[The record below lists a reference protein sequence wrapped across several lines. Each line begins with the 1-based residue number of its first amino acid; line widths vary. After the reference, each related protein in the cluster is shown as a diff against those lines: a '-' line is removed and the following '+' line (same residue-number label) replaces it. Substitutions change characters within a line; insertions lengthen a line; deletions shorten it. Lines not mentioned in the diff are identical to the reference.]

1 MVIKNNFISKLVAG
15 NWHKIKIKIFPDTP
29 RTLRDESFYK
39 PISDDIVDRLRYECK
54 EWCGSGFG
62 FVCNKCD
69 AVSEIERLRKELTT
83 EQTLVMLGQ
92 VEINHLQEWKQVAN
106 MFGECFR
113 MDEFGQSPVSDGQD
127 VFQATLAWERLRT
140 KEARRD

>member
-1 MVIKNNFISKLVAG
+1 M
-15 NWHKIKIKIFPDTP
+15 T
-29 RTLRDESFYK
+29 
-39 PISDDIVDRLRYECK
+39 DDIVTRLRDSAWVPAGATDESKDDRLFREAA
-54 EWCGSGFG
+54 
-62 FVCNKCD
+62 D
-69 AVSEIERLRKELTT
+69 EIERLRKELTT

-92 VEINHLQEWKQVAN
+92 VDINHLQEWKQVAN

-140 KEARRD
+140 KEARHD

>member
-1 MVIKNNFISKLVAG
+1 M
-15 NWHKIKIKIFPDTP
+15 T
-29 RTLRDESFYK
+29 
-39 PISDDIVDRLRYECK
+39 DDIVTRLRENC
-54 EWCGSGFG
+54 ETTDCVNVRSIA
-62 FVCNKCD
+62 FVKCD
-69 AVSEIERLRKELTT
+69 NCEAADEIERLRKELTT

-140 KEARRD
+140 KEVGK